1 MHAKL
6 GYSGGE
12 EEYDGRNDRGK
23 THIVGLWHVML
34 LYFRFQ
40 VTTLV

>member
-12 EEYDGRNDRGK
+12 EEYDGNDGGK
-23 THIVGLWHVML
+23 THIVGLWHV
-34 LYFRFQ
+34 
-40 VTTLV
+40 V